1 MQCATL
7 AVDISALKSNYQLL
21 KNRHAKN
28 SVAAVVKANA
38 YGLGVKEVSLALWA
52 DGCRDFF
59 VATLAEGIEL
69 RGILPEVKIGVFQG
83 LFAGEEK
90 EYSYHRLTT
99 VLNDI
104 PQVERFTKSELRHT
118 SKNIMLHV
126 DTGMTRLGLSESDL
140 LLLTTKFSALSTHN
154 SLLILS
160 HLACANDSSH
170 PKNSEQLNRFQ
181 AALKYFPN
189 TKASLANSAGVFLPD
204 EFHFDIARTGC
215 ALYGINPTDNTKQM
229 QHVATLSAPIL
240 QIRTL
245 DRDETVGYGATAP
258 AKKGSR
264 IAIIALGYAD
274 GYFRSL
280 SNQGFAFI
288 TGHKVQHKVPLLGRV
303 SMDMVAVDISNIPES
318 QITEQTRAEFIN
330 NIQTVDDIASQC
342 NTIGYEIFTRIGRRI
357 QRVYS

>member
-21 KNRHAKN
+21 KNHHAKN

-59 VATLAEGIEL
+59 VATLVEGIEL
-69 RGILPEVKIGVFQG
+69 RSVLPEVRIGVFQG
-83 LFAGEEK
+83 LFSGEEK
-90 EYSYHRLTT
+90 EYSYHRLTP

-104 PQVERFTKSELRHT
+104 SQVENFTKSELRHT

-126 DTGMTRLGLSESDL
+126 DTGMTRLGLCESDL
-140 LLLTTKFSALSTHN
+140 THP
-154 SLLILS
+154 ILS
-160 HLACANDSSH
+160 KLQNFGQPLIISHLSCANDSSH
-170 PKNSEQLNRFQ
+170 PKNSEQLARFNN
-181 AALKYFPN
+181 ALKYFPN
-189 TKASLANSAGVFLPD
+189 AKASLANSAGVFLPK
-204 EFHFDIARTGC
+204 EFHFDMARTGC
-215 ALYGINPTDNTKQM
+215 ALYGINPTDGKRQM

-258 AKKGSR
+258 AKKGAK
-264 IAIIALGYAD
+264 IAIIGLGYAD
-274 GYFRSL
+274 GYFRIL

-288 TGHKVQHKVPLLGRV
+288 AEHKVPLLGRV
-303 SMDMVAVDISNIPES
+303 SMDMVAVDISAIPES
-318 QITEQTRAEFIN
+318 QITAQTHAEFIN
-330 NIQTVDDIASQC
+330 NQQTVDDIASQC
-342 NTIGYEIFTRIGRRI
+342 NTIGYEIFTRIGRRV
-357 QRVYS
+357 QRVYN